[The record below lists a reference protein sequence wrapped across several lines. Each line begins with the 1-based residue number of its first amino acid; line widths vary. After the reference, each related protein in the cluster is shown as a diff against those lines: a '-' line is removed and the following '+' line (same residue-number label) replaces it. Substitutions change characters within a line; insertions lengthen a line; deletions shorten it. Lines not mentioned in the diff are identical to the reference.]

1 MDTIDHRILMEL
13 QDNARL
19 TFAELGR
26 RVGLSSPA
34 VSERVQRL
42 ETEGV
47 ITGYHAT
54 VDTAQLGR
62 PVQAVLHMQVD
73 RARFQRSVDQIQA
86 MPDVLV
92 CYRTTGSSSLVMI
105 VAVASMEALEALID
119 RLLPFG
125 EPVTQLVLSTPLPRR
140 SVSPNSSG

>member
-1 MDTIDHRILMEL
+1 MDKIDHCILTEL

-19 TFAELGR
+19 SFAELGR

-42 ETEGV
+42 EMDGV
-47 ITGYHAT
+47 LTGYHAT
-54 VDTAQLGR
+54 VNLAQLGR

-92 CYRTTGSSSLVMI
+92 CHRTTGSSSLVMI
-105 VAVASMEALEALID
+105 VAVASMEALEELID

-125 EPVTQLVLSTPLPRR
+125 EPVTQLILSTPLPRR
-140 SVSPNSSG
+140 SVVPS

>member
-1 MDTIDHRILMEL
+1 MDKIDHRILMEL

-19 TFAELGR
+19 TLAELGR

-42 ETEGV
+42 EADDV

-54 VDTAQLGR
+54 VDTAKLGR
-62 PVQAVLHMQVD
+62 PLQAVLHMQVD
-73 RARFQRSVDQIQA
+73 RARFQKSVDQIQA
-86 MPDVLV
+86 MPGVLV
-92 CYRTTGSSSLVMI
+92 CHRTTGSSSLVMI

-125 EPVTQLVLSTPLPRR
+125 EPITQLVLSTPLPRR
-140 SVSPNSSG
+140 SVAPSSS

>member
-1 MDTIDHRILMEL
+1 MDSIDHRILTEL

-19 TFAELGR
+19 SFAELGR

-42 ETEGV
+42 EADGV

-54 VDTAQLGR
+54 VDPARLGR
-62 PVQAVLHMQVD
+62 PVQAILHMQVD

-86 MPDVLV
+86 MPDVLA
-92 CYRTTGSSSLVMI
+92 CYRTTGSSSLMLL
-105 VAVASMEALEALID
+105 VAVASTEALEALID

-125 EPVTQLVLSTPLPRR
+125 EPVTQLVLSIPLPRR
-140 SVSPNSSG
+140 SIVPGAP